1 MLLMMKIAFMM
12 SSVLGVVKN
21 PRRPHKDFVRVFIL
35 IILIRLSETSASGG
49 HVVPRHI
56 AVHRAFVLMR
66 SWLQKC
72 MMRVP
77 RYERVITALMQ
88 RGLARLV
95 ENGDHLDRVLLEARV
110 ICIHHRGLGCRED
123 YLYYRVDLDLPS
135 GQGDQIS
142 ESRLR
147 INRREYHFGA

>member
-12 SSVLGVVKN
+12 SSVLGIVKN
-21 PRRPHKDFVRVFIL
+21 PRRPHRDFVGIFIL

-56 AVHRAFVLMR
+56 VVHRAFVLMK

-77 RYERVITALMQ
+77 RNERVVAALMH

-95 ENGDHLDRVLLEARV
+95 ENGDHLD
-110 ICIHHRGLGCRED
+110 
-123 YLYYRVDLDLPS
+123 
-135 GQGDQIS
+135 
-142 ESRLR
+142 
-147 INRREYHFGA
+147 